1 VAEPLADNVHRL
13 AGCEQDRCV
22 RVTQVVQPDRRQ
34 RERELVPVYLAN
46 ATRTSVGTGPGV
58 VEMPRD
64 EAGRLVADRLA
75 IYGERAP
82 RS

>member
-1 VAEPLADNVHRL
+1 MAQPLGDDVHRL
-13 AGCEQDRCV
+13 AGCEQDRRV
-22 RVTQVVQPDRRQ
+22 RVTQVVQPNRRQ
-34 RERELVPVYLAN
+34 RERELVPVHLAN
-46 ATRTSVGTGPGV
+46 ATRTSGGTGPGV
-58 VEMPRD
+58 VEVPRD